1 MIIYMDLIL
10 FLNFVID
17 LIILMVVGIVLK
29 RKKNLTRII
38 LGAFIGSLSVLFLL
52 IKLSNLEL
60 FIYKILLG
68 FIMTYI
74 SFGYQN
80 IKYVI
85 KNFLYLYMVS
95 IILGGFLY
103 YLNILFSYRQ
113 EGIIFIF
120 KGLSINI
127 IILFLVSPIILF
139 IYIKQMKVKTNY
151 NIYHNVEIY
160 FKNKIIKLTGFIDT
174 GNKLVDP
181 YMKKPI
187 ILIPKNK
194 IDNITNKIIVPYM
207 TIDNVS
213 LLECISVDNILIDG
227 ISYKNK
233 MLVGLIDKKINI
245 DGIDCIL
252 NYKLM
257 EELC

>member
-38 LGAFIGSLSVLFLL
+38 LGAFVGSLSVLFLL

-85 KNFLYLYMVS
+85 KNFLY
-95 IILGGFLY
+95 

-139 IYIKQMKVKTNY
+139 MYIKQMKEKTNY

>member
-103 YLNILFSYRQ
+103 YLNI
-113 EGIIFIF
+113 IIYLLDYLHNHFPPF
-120 KGLSINI
+120 HHQQTVAKGNR
-127 IILFLVSPIILF
+127 
-139 IYIKQMKVKTNY
+139 T
-151 NIYHNVEIY
+151 E
-160 FKNKIIKLTGFIDT
+160 
-174 GNKLVDP
+174 
-181 YMKKPI
+181 
-187 ILIPKNK
+187 
-194 IDNITNKIIVPYM
+194 
-207 TIDNVS
+207 
-213 LLECISVDNILIDG
+213 
-227 ISYKNK
+227 
-233 MLVGLIDKKINI
+233 
-245 DGIDCIL
+245 
-252 NYKLM
+252 
-257 EELC
+257 

>member
-139 IYIKQMKVKTNY
+139 MYIKQMKEKTNY

-207 TIDNVS
+207 TIDDVS

>member
-38 LGAFIGSLSVLFLL
+38 LGAFVGSLSVLFLL

-139 IYIKQMKVKTNY
+139 MYIKQMKEKTNY

-160 FKNKIIKLTGFIDT
+160 FKNKRIKLFI
-174 GNKLVDP
+174 L
-181 YMKKPI
+181 
-187 ILIPKNK
+187 
-194 IDNITNKIIVPYM
+194 
-207 TIDNVS
+207 
-213 LLECISVDNILIDG
+213 
-227 ISYKNK
+227 
-233 MLVGLIDKKINI
+233 
-245 DGIDCIL
+245 
-252 NYKLM
+252 
-257 EELC
+257 